1 MSRDPF
7 EDIIT
12 LPHPV
17 SKRHP
22 RMTIAQRAAQ
32 FAPFSAVSGYEEAI
46 RETARRHTE
55 NKETSASDFSDQ

>member
-17 SKRHP
+17 PKRHP

-32 FAPFSAVSGYEEAI
+32 FAPFSAVSGYDDAI
-46 RETARRHTE
+46 RAAARRHTE
-55 NKETSASDFSDQ
+55 NTETSASDFSDQ